1 MKITVTESIFRNQF
15 EAMGRGDQFSHKA
28 LGWLFDMLDD
38 FDNENEELDVIAI
51 CCDFNELKI
60 EDVRSEYDV
69 PEDQDVIDYLEEN
82 TFVVNSD
89 DETVVFQAF

>member
-1 MKITVTESIFRNQF
+1 MKITVTKSIFLDQF
-15 EAMGRGDQFSHKA
+15 ETMGRGDQFSYKA

-89 DETVVFQAF
+89 DETVLFQSF